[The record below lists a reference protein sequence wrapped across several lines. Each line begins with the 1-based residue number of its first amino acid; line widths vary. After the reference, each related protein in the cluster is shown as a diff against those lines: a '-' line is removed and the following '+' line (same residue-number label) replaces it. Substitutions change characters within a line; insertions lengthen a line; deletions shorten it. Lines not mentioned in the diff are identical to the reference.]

1 MSLPLIMLVAYIAI
15 TVIIGVVVATRGSS
29 SSRQFLTAQGNLVWF
44 NRSSLL
50 LFAEM
55 MAGAATIGKAA
66 TGFTTGI
73 SAVWVNWGMSI
84 GMIVF
89 IVFAARFYRA
99 MHRKYDILS
108 VPEAFKFMFDQRC
121 RTVMLV
127 IIVVTYCFLYSSQP
141 ISAAALIAPMVGLDP
156 TPVAWFVS
164 ALFVAVTLLGGMKGL
179 AIMNIAHMV
188 VMYGGLIAATSGSL
202 DMVGGLGALYEQLP
216 SSYFDLLQ
224 PDIWST
230 LANAIGI
237 GISFIAAATMVTAT
251 ISARSARDMA
261 VGAWGAAVIVIRSPR
276 FLRLSACAVWLPCP
290 MRRQWHSVC
299 HVERSRSRCRRCC
312 VHVHRRCHLVVCA
325 GSPAVYLQHADA
337 GSVRRRAA
345 SEHRSPAFGVLAL
358 DGGAARYR
366 GHMARAQCVIHPGS
380 TVRCVSDTLGCGNRV
395 VGIHGVAARVQ
406 YGCVLVHVAGRHR
419 RCRVAFRRQPSGHGA
434 FVARMWHHH
443 RRIGGI
449 DACQQDKGLRR
460 VRALQ
465 RGARRACSS

>member
-44 NRSSLL
+44 MIIPL

-156 TPVAWFVS
+156 TPVAWFV
-164 ALFVAVTLLGGMKGL
+164 
-179 AIMNIAHMV
+179 
-188 VMYGGLIAATSGSL
+188 
-202 DMVGGLGALYEQLP
+202 
-216 SSYFDLLQ
+216 
-224 PDIWST
+224 
-230 LANAIGI
+230 
-237 GISFIAAATMVTAT
+237 
-251 ISARSARDMA
+251 
-261 VGAWGAAVIVIRSPR
+261 
-276 FLRLSACAVWLPCP
+276 
-290 MRRQWHSVC
+290 
-299 HVERSRSRCRRCC
+299 
-312 VHVHRRCHLVVCA
+312 
-325 GSPAVYLQHADA
+325 
-337 GSVRRRAA
+337 
-345 SEHRSPAFGVLAL
+345 
-358 DGGAARYR
+358 
-366 GHMARAQCVIHPGS
+366 
-380 TVRCVSDTLGCGNRV
+380 
-395 VGIHGVAARVQ
+395 
-406 YGCVLVHVAGRHR
+406 
-419 RCRVAFRRQPSGHGA
+419 
-434 FVARMWHHH
+434 
-443 RRIGGI
+443 
-449 DACQQDKGLRR
+449 
-460 VRALQ
+460 
-465 RGARRACSS
+465 